1 MGIFENKKFQDA
13 IREVEACAR
22 TSFKLNEEVLKDAR
36 REMDKRKSTGI
47 ALPKKMILPL
57 FGRDANDETAVS
69 SITYC
74 LNEKIRNNPELRKLG
89 VKLGYMG
96 DDITFKDVDWDNW
109 EKDRKE
115 K

>member
-1 MGIFENKKFQDA
+1 MVLEGKKFQDA

-22 TSFKLNEEVLKDAR
+22 TSFRLNEQVIEDAR
-36 REMDKRKSTGI
+36 REMDKRKSSGI
-47 ALPKKMILPL
+47 ALPKKLVLPL
-57 FGRDANDETAVS
+57 FGRAPDDETALS

-89 VKLGYMG
+89 VKLGYSG
-96 DDITFKDVDWDNW
+96 DDITFKDVDWSEW
-109 EKDRKE
+109 EEDRKR